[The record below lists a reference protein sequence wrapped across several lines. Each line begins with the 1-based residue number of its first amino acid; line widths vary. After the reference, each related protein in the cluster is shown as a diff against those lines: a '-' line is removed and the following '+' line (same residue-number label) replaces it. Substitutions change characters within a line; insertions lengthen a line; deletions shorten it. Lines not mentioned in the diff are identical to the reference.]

1 MNIGDMVIS
10 KIEAE
15 QDLALDFSSFLLR
28 YHRDLNYEDFSDD
41 KLVLA
46 LIKRAEMFRNWAD
59 VEDLA
64 NGFETL
70 QGNFETHRQTTS
82 QAFQEMLEHID
93 KKTREVNE
101 KTNATIDDIM
111 NTAKD
116 IEQLNEDLRQI

>member
-1 MNIGDMVIS
+1 MVLS

-41 KLVLA
+41 KDVLMM
-46 LIKRAEMFRNWAD
+46 IRRAEMYRNWAD

-70 QGNFETHRQTTS
+70 QNNFE
-82 QAFQEMLEHID
+82 
-93 KKTREVNE
+93 
-101 KTNATIDDIM
+101 
-111 NTAKD
+111 
-116 IEQLNEDLRQI
+116 

>member
-1 MNIGDMVIS
+1 MNISEMVLS

-41 KLVLA
+41 KDVLMM
-46 LIKRAEMFRNWAD
+46 IRRAEMYRNWAD

-70 QGNFETHRQTTS
+70 QNNFE
-82 QAFQEMLEHID
+82 
-93 KKTREVNE
+93 
-101 KTNATIDDIM
+101 
-111 NTAKD
+111 
-116 IEQLNEDLRQI
+116 

>member
-1 MNIGDMVIS
+1 MNISEMVLS

-41 KLVLA
+41 KEVLMM
-46 LIKRAEMFRNWAD
+46 IRRAEMYRNWAD

-70 QGNFETHRQTTS
+70 QGNFEQH
-82 QAFQEMLEHID
+82 
-93 KKTREVNE
+93 
-101 KTNATIDDIM
+101 
-111 NTAKD
+111 
-116 IEQLNEDLRQI
+116 

>member
-1 MNIGDMVIS
+1 MNISDMVLS

-41 KLVLA
+41 KQVLMM
-46 LIKRAEMFRNWAD
+46 IRRAEMYRNWAD

-70 QGNFETHRQTTS
+70 QNNFEQH
-82 QAFQEMLEHID
+82 
-93 KKTREVNE
+93 
-101 KTNATIDDIM
+101 
-111 NTAKD
+111 
-116 IEQLNEDLRQI
+116 